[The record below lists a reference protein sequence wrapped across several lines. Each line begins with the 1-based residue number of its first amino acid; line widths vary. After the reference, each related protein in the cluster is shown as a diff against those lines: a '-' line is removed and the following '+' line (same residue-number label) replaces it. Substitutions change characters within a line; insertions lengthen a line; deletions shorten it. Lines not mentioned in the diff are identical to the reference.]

1 MSSPPFFQRN
11 RTRRANSPHAGES
24 TATPAFAPAF
34 APAGAGAGAGQD
46 PMEQNQELENF
57 LNLNANNA
65 YRRPWHKMERG
76 FHLNR
81 LRKFVDTE
89 KARLNLCDEDV
100 VLLQTKLEK
109 AYDKKLLK
117 SKTYVIYDPEKEEI
131 QEIKGLVYHKT
142 AEGRMLSNL
151 MEKKG
156 VTFRRKPAQNM
167 KAGGDKVEE
176 APHPTA

>member
-24 TATPAFAPAF
+24 TAPAPAPR
-34 APAGAGAGAGQD
+34 AAD
-46 PMEQNQELENF
+46 PMEQNQELEQF

-81 LRKFVDTE
+81 LRKFVDAE
-89 KARLNLCDEDV
+89 KARMNLSDEDV
-100 VLLQTKLEK
+100 ILLQSKLEK

-117 SKTYVIYDPEKEEI
+117 SKTYVIYDPENEEI

-142 AEGRMLSNL
+142 AEGRMLSSL
-151 MEKKG
+151 VEKKG

-167 KAGGDKVEE
+167 KGGGDKVEE
-176 APHPTA
+176 APNPSA